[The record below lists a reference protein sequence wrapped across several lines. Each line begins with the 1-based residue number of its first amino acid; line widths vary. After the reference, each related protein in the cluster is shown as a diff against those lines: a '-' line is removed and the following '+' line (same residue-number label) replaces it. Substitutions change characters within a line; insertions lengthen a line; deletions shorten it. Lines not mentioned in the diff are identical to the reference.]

1 MEFKVGDLYYIAWG
15 LNDSPV
21 SNRPNP
27 EDIYGIGI
35 FKHVQMSRGEK
46 SYNFGPCMT
55 LSGVPN
61 EHTYCIGEKFNV
73 EANKYPVSQKLKD
86 TFYKLYPNL
95 EKKDSVIDLKNILK
109 PTASSII
116 EFIQGLETENNKLK
130 EENKKLKDLHN
141 NTCELLEKI
150 SDLYERYQSTN

>member
-1 MEFKVGDLYYIAWG
+1 MK
-15 LNDSPV
+15 
-21 SNRPNP
+21 
-27 EDIYGIGI
+27 
-35 FKHVQMSRGEK
+35 
-46 SYNFGPCMT
+46 
-55 LSGVPN
+55 
-61 EHTYCIGEKFNV
+61 NV
-73 EANKYPVSQKLKD
+73 
-86 TFYKLYPNL
+86 
-95 EKKDSVIDLKNILK
+95 LK

>member
-1 MEFKVGDLYYIAWG
+1 MEFKPGELYYIAWG

-21 SNRPNP
+21 GNRPSP
-27 EDIYGIGI
+27 EDIYGVGI
-35 FKHVQMSRGEK
+35 FKHIQMSRNEK

-55 LSGVPN
+55 LGGIPN
-61 EHTYCIGEKFNV
+61 EHTYCIGEKFNL

-109 PTASSII
+109 PTANSII
-116 EFIQGLETENNKLK
+116 EFIQDLETENNKLK

-141 NTCELLEKI
+141 STCELLEQI
-150 SDLYERYQSTN
+150 SNLYEGYQSTN